1 MRCAVFAGR
10 VEAELPGVET
20 HALSGDPARAADDL
34 VELGS
39 RLAGALLG
47 GT

>member
-1 MRCAVFAGR
+1 MFAGR
-10 VEAELPGVET
+10 IEVELPGVET
-20 HALSGDPARAADDL
+20 HTLSGGPARAADDL

-47 GT
+47 GA